1 MDLEIVRLSEKII
14 SVLNESQIPI
24 EVKRYVLKDIY
35 LMVEAKAKE
44 IIMQEKII
52 MQEEIREK
60 KKQEEAQM
68 ESKGEA

>member
-14 SVLNESQIPI
+14 SALNESQIPI

-44 IIMQEKII
+44 IIMQE
-52 MQEEIREK
+52 EIREK

>member
-14 SVLNESQIPI
+14 SDLNESQIPI

-35 LMVEAKAKE
+35 IMVEAKAKE
-44 IIMQEKII
+44 II

-60 KKQEEAQM
+60 KKQEETQM
-68 ESKGEA
+68 GSKGEA

>member
-35 LMVEAKAKE
+35 LMAEAKAKE
-44 IIMQEKII
+44 IIMQE
-52 MQEEIREK
+52 EIKEK
-60 KKQEEAQM
+60 RKQEEAQM

>member
-35 LMVEAKAKE
+35 LMVEAKARE
-44 IIMQEKII
+44 IIMQE
-52 MQEEIREK
+52 EAREK

>member
-1 MDLEIVRLSEKII
+1 MDLEIARLSEKII

-44 IIMQEKII
+44 IIMQE
-52 MQEEIREK
+52 EIREQ

>member
-14 SVLNESQIPI
+14 SDLNESKIPI

-35 LMVEAKAKE
+35 LMVEAKARE
-44 IIMQEKII
+44 IIMQE
-52 MQEEIREK
+52 EAREK

-68 ESKGEA
+68 ESKGEV

>member
-14 SVLNESQIPI
+14 SVLNEFQIPI

-44 IIMQEKII
+44 IIMQE
-52 MQEEIREK
+52 EIREQ